1 MFQVI
6 PRLTA
11 QGPWRQKTLIKCAPL
26 RQGIPLRLTMSLIR
40 FDDISIEFGDV
51 PLLTRASFTVEPG
64 ERICLIGRNG
74 AGKSTLLKII
84 TGQITPDSGEIHY
97 QQHLRISQL
106 EQALPGAI
114 DRKVS
119 DVVREGLSEQQTLID
134 QFNELSQQSMDK
146 QGLKELEQLQA
157 QIDAGGG
164 WQVDKQVETIISQ
177 LDLPADKTLAELSG
191 GWRRRV
197 ALGKALVSNP
207 DLLLLDEPTNHL
219 DISTIEWLE
228 HKVRG
233 YQGSVIF
240 ITHDRSFLQKLA
252 TRIVEIELGNLISW
266 PGSFQNYLKLKEQ
279 AIEEETTRNALFDKR
294 LAEEEVWIRQGIKA
308 RRTRNEGRVR
318 ALEAMRVQREQ
329 RAKRQGKAKISVE
342 TSEQSGRKVIEARSI
357 SHSYSGQQLI
367 NNIKIKIRRGD
378 RIGLI
383 GNNGVGKSTLLKILL
398 GHIEPDEGS
407 VKLGTNLEIGYFDQ
421 IHRELETDKTIAENV
436 GNGKEYIKVN
446 GKDRHIIG
454 YLRNFLFAPKRAMT
468 PVSALSGGERNR
480 VLLAK
485 LFSQPSNLLILDEP
499 TNDLDVEMLEVLEEQ
514 LIQYQGTLIIVSHD
528 REFLDNV
535 VTSVLVFEEDGQ
547 IQEYIGGYSDWAK
560 RGKGLK
566 IADTQDHPSG
576 HIVDSDMTNNAQK
589 KDQGKLSYKY
599 QRELDALP
607 ALIDQLEKDI
617 ATLEE
622 QTANPDFYNKDYS
635 ETQPVLDELGEK
647 QKALDTAAERWIELE
662 EMKA

>member
-1 MFQVI
+1 
-6 PRLTA
+6 
-11 QGPWRQKTLIKCAPL
+11 
-26 RQGIPLRLTMSLIR
+26 MSLIR
-40 FDDISIEFGDV
+40 LDDISIEFGDV
-51 PLLTRASFTVEPG
+51 PLLTNANLAVEPG

-84 TGQITPDSGEIHY
+84 TGQVKPDQGEIHY
-97 QQHLRISQL
+97 RQHLRISQL
-106 EQALPGAI
+106 EQTLPASI
-114 DRKVS
+114 DRKVY
-119 DVVREGLSEQQTLID
+119 DIVKEGLSDQQALID
-134 QFNELSQQSMDK
+134 QFNELSNQTMDK
-146 QGLKELEQLQA
+146 QGLKKLEELQA

-164 WQVDKQVETIISQ
+164 WQLDKQVETVISQ
-177 LDLPADKTLAELSG
+177 LDLPAEKSLADLSG

-240 ITHDRSFLQKLA
+240 ITHDRNFLQKLA
-252 TRIVEIELGNLISW
+252 TRIVEVELGNLTSW

-294 LAEEEVWIRQGIKA
+294 LAEEETWIRQGIKA

-318 ALEAMRVQREQ
+318 ALEAMREKREQ
-329 RAKRQGKAKISVE
+329 RIKRQGKAKINVE

-357 SHSYSGQQLI
+357 SHGYGDEQLI
-367 NNIKIKIRRGD
+367 NNVKIKIRRGD

-398 GHIEPDEGS
+398 GHIEPDQGS

-421 IHRELETDKTIAENV
+421 IHRELDTEKTIAENV
-436 GNGKEYIKVN
+436 GNGKEYIKIN

-468 PVSALSGGERNR
+468 PVKALSGGECNR

-485 LFSQPSNLLILDEP
+485 LFTRPTNLLVLDEP

-514 LIQYQGTLIIVSHD
+514 LVQYQGTLIIVSHD

-535 VTSVLVFEEDGQ
+535 VTSVFVFEEDGQ
-547 IQEYIGGYSDWAK
+547 IQEYIGGYSDWVK

-576 HIVDSDMTNNAQK
+576 HIVDNDMTNNAKK
-589 KDQGKLSYKY
+589 KDHGKLSYKF

-607 ALIDQLEKDI
+607 AIIDQLEKDI
-617 ATLEE
+617 AILEE
-622 QTANPDFYNKDYS
+622 QTANPDFYNRDYS

-647 QKALDTAAERWIELE
+647 QQALDIAAERWIELE

>member
-1 MFQVI
+1 
-6 PRLTA
+6 
-11 QGPWRQKTLIKCAPL
+11 
-26 RQGIPLRLTMSLIR
+26 MSLIR
-40 FDDISIEFGDV
+40 LDDISIEFGDV
-51 PLLTRASFTVEPG
+51 PLLTRANFSVEPG

-84 TGQITPDSGEIHY
+84 TQQIKPDSGEIHY
-97 QQHLRISQL
+97 RSHLRISQL
-106 EQALPGAI
+106 EQALPTAI

-119 DVVREGLSEQQTLID
+119 DVVRDGLADQQSLID
-134 QFNELSQQSMDK
+134 QYNELSQQTMDK
-146 QGLKELEQLQA
+146 HGLKNLETMQA
-157 QIDAGGG
+157 RIDAGGG

-177 LDLPADKTLAELSG
+177 LNLPADKTLAQLSG

-207 DLLLLDEPTNHL
+207 DVLLLDEPTNHL

-228 HKVRG
+228 HKIRG

-240 ITHDRSFLQKLA
+240 ITHDRNFLQKLA
-252 TRIVEIELGNLISW
+252 TRIVEIDLGNLVSW
-266 PGSFQNYLKLKEQ
+266 PGSFQNYLVLKEK
-279 AIEEETTRNALFDKR
+279 AVEEEETRHSLFDKR

-342 TSEQSGRKVIEARSI
+342 TSEKSGRKVVEARSI
-357 SHSYSGQQLI
+357 CHGYGGEQLI

-398 GHIEPDEGS
+398 GQIEPDQGS

-436 GNGKEYIKVN
+436 GNGKEYIKIN

-454 YLRNFLFAPKRAMT
+454 YLRNFLFSPKRAMT

-514 LIQYQGTLIIVSHD
+514 LMEYQGTLIIVSHD
-528 REFLDNV
+528 RAFLDNV

-547 IQEYIGGYSDWAK
+547 IEEYIGGYSDWAH
-560 RGKGLK
+560 RGKDLK

-576 HIVDSDMTNNAQK
+576 HIVDHDTTLHAK
-589 KDQGKLSYKY
+589 KAPAVKLSYKF
-599 QRELDALP
+599 QRELDTLP
-607 ALIDQLEKDI
+607 ELIDKLETEL
-617 ATLEE
+617 AVLQE
-622 QTANPDFYNKDYS
+622 QTGNSDFYNLPFT
-635 ETQPVLDELGEK
+635 ETQPILDSLEEK
-647 QKALDTAAERWIELE
+647 QHALDTASERWVELE
-662 EMKA
+662 EMKGGG

>member
-1 MFQVI
+1 
-6 PRLTA
+6 
-11 QGPWRQKTLIKCAPL
+11 
-26 RQGIPLRLTMSLIR
+26 MSLIR
-40 FDDISIEFGDV
+40 LDDISIEFGDV
-51 PLLTRASFTVEPG
+51 PLLTHANFSVEPG

-84 TGQITPDSGEIHY
+84 TGQIKPDNGEIHY
-97 QQHLRISQL
+97 RQHLRISQL
-106 EQALPGAI
+106 EQALPTAI

-119 DVVREGLSEQQTLID
+119 DVVRDGLADQQALID
-134 QFNELSQQSMDK
+134 QFNELSQQTMDK
-146 QGLKELEQLQA
+146 QGLKNLEVLQA
-157 QIDAGGG
+157 KIDAGGG

-177 LDLPADKTLAELSG
+177 LDLPADKTLAQLSG

-207 DLLLLDEPTNHL
+207 DVLLLDEPTNHL

-228 HKVRG
+228 HKIRG

-240 ITHDRSFLQKLA
+240 ITHDRNFLQKLA
-252 TRIVEIELGNLISW
+252 TRIVEIDLGNLISW
-266 PGSFQNYLKLKEQ
+266 PGTFQNYLVLKEK
-279 AIEEETTRNALFDKR
+279 AMEEEETRHALFDKR

-318 ALEAMRVQREQ
+318 SLEAMREQREQ

-342 TSEQSGRKVIEARSI
+342 TSDKSGRKVVEARSI
-357 SHSYSGQQLI
+357 SHGYGGEQLI
-367 NNIKIKIRRGD
+367 NNIKVKIRRGD

-398 GHIEPDEGS
+398 GQIKPDEGS

-436 GNGKEYIKVN
+436 GNGKEYIKIN

-514 LIQYQGTLIIVSHD
+514 LMEYQGTLIIVSHD

-535 VTSVLVFEEDGQ
+535 VTSVLVFEENGQ
-547 IQEYIGGYSDWAK
+547 IQEYIGGYSDWAH

-576 HIVDSDMTNNAQK
+576 HIVDHDTTLHAK
-589 KDQGKLSYKY
+589 KAPAVKLSYKF

-607 ALIDQLEKDI
+607 KLIDKLETELAI
-617 ATLEE
+617 LQE
-622 QTANPDFYNKDYS
+622 QTGNPDFYNQPFT
-635 ETQPVLDELGEK
+635 ETQPILDSLEEK
-647 QKALDTAAERWIELE
+647 QHALDTASERWVELE
-662 EMKA
+662 EMKGGG

>member
-1 MFQVI
+1 
-6 PRLTA
+6 
-11 QGPWRQKTLIKCAPL
+11 
-26 RQGIPLRLTMSLIR
+26 MSLIR
-40 FDDISIEFGDV
+40 LDDISIEFGDV
-51 PLLTRASFTVEPG
+51 PLLTHANFTVEPG

-84 TGQITPDSGEIHY
+84 TGQIIPDSGEIHY
-97 QQHLRISQL
+97 RQHLRISQL
-106 EQALPGAI
+106 EQALPTAI

-119 DVVREGLSEQQTLID
+119 DVVREGLADQQALID
-134 QFNELSQQSMDK
+134 QFNELAQQTMDK

-164 WQVDKQVETIISQ
+164 WQVDQQVETIISQ
-177 LDLPADKTLAELSG
+177 LDLPANKTLAELSG

-207 DLLLLDEPTNHL
+207 DVLLLDEPTNHL

-240 ITHDRSFLQKLA
+240 ITHDRNFLQKLA
-252 TRIVEIELGNLISW
+252 TRIVEIDLGNLVSW
-266 PGSFQNYLKLKEQ
+266 PGSFQNYLVLKEK
-279 AIEEETTRNALFDKR
+279 AIEEEETRHALFDKR

-318 ALEAMRVQREQ
+318 SLEAMREQREQ

-357 SHSYSGQQLI
+357 SHGYAGEQLI

-398 GHIEPDEGS
+398 GQIEPDEGS

-514 LIQYQGTLIIVSHD
+514 LMEYQGTLIIVSHD
-528 REFLDNV
+528 RAFLDNV
-535 VTSVLVFEEDGQ
+535 VTSVLVFEEEGQ
-547 IQEYIGGYSDWAK
+547 IQEYIGGYSDWAN
-560 RGKGLK
+560 RGKELK

-576 HIVDSDMTNNAQK
+576 HIVDHDTTLQAK
-589 KDQGKLSYKY
+589 KTPKSKLSYKF

-607 ALIDQLEKDI
+607 KLIDKLETELAI
-617 ATLEE
+617 LQE
-622 QTANPDFYNKDYS
+622 QTGNPDFYNQLFT
-635 ETQPVLDELGEK
+635 ETQPILDSLEEK
-647 QKALDTAAERWIELE
+647 QHTLDTASERWVELE
-662 EMKA
+662 EMKDGG